1 MPAPGTGRG
10 MASLTHSRH
19 ANPTIGPLTIAEF
32 SKMGIEISPHSLC
45 PAKSITS
52 HKVPLNGNLVSLFH
66 LSFPWQCSLLP
77 GENKY
82 FFLQKC
88 KVILLMGM
96 QVGAAN
102 MENRMEVPQ
111 KTKTGVAIWSSDL
124 SPGHTTRQNHNSK
137 RYMHSYVHSSTIHNS
152 QDMLTTSMS
161 TDRWT
166 VKEDVEEVCVC
177 VCVCVCAWVCV

>member
-19 ANPTIGPLTIAEF
+19 ANPTFGPLTIAK
-32 SKMGIEISPHSLC
+32 SSNMGIEISPHSLC

-52 HKVPLNGNLVSLFH
+52 HKVPLKGNLVSFIH
-66 LSFPWQCSLLP
+66 LSFPWHFSLLP

-96 QVGAAN
+96 QVGIAT

-111 KTKTGVAIWSSDL
+111 KTKNRVAIWFSNL
-124 SPGHTTRQNHNSK
+124 IPGHTPRQNYNSK
-137 RYMHSYVHSSTIHNS
+137 RYMHSYVHCSTIHNS
-152 QDMLTTSMS
+152 QDMETT
-161 TDRWT
+161 
-166 VKEDVEEVCVC
+166 
-177 VCVCVCAWVCV
+177 